1 MPGPLAGVKVVEIAQ
16 EIQGPYAGLFLADMG
31 ADVIKVEMR
40 DTGDL
45 SRFML
50 VKLIGGR
57 RCPACGL

>member
-50 VKLIGGR
+50 VKLIGGN
-57 RCPACGL
+57 AGATCGL